1 MFLCVLL
8 SYHGQSLSL
17 DHVNSGY
24 IRDVMFR
31 VIYKLKQARLQ
42 ATLSSHPPPCAK
54 DFSIAGHFGRSSG
67 SITLTGRNGTTDLLK
82 NGYFSSI
89 QVKYAE
95 MLMVFCALASTSV

>member
-42 ATLSSHPPPCAK
+42 ATLSSHRRVQRFFP
-54 DFSIAGHFGRSSG
+54 HRSPV
-67 SITLTGRNGTTDLLK
+67 ILEVRRAVLRYPAATGR
-82 NGYFSSI
+82 
-89 QVKYAE
+89 
-95 MLMVFCALASTSV
+95 

>member
-8 SYHGQSLSL
+8 SYPGQSLSL

-42 ATLSSHPPPCAK
+42 ATLSSHRRVQRFFRRSFWKIVGQYYANRPQR
-54 DFSIAGHFGRSSG
+54 DDRSSQER
-67 SITLTGRNGTTDLLK
+67 LFFL
-82 NGYFSSI
+82 Y
-89 QVKYAE
+89 
-95 MLMVFCALASTSV
+95 TS

>member
-8 SYHGQSLSL
+8 SYPGQSLSL

-42 ATLSSHPPPCAK
+42 ATLSSHRRVQRFF
-54 DFSIAGHFGRSSG
+54 FSPLAGHFGRSSG
-67 SITLTGRNGTTDLLK
+67 SITLTGRNGTIDLLK
-82 NGYFSSI
+82 NGYFSAI
-89 QVKYAE
+89 QVKNVE
-95 MLMVFCALASTSV
+95 MLMVF